1 MAKQKKHLLASIIES
16 RDRGR
21 GPRAGKTVNSYGVG
35 GCLRFY
41 LGLRCFH
48 LVIPRP
54 PSTSLK
60 APMWPFYSRTG
71 SLSLIRKT
79 SAVRPALVNEHR
91 DNGDRVHVQGAS
103 TEMLA
108 VGWWG

>member
-1 MAKQKKHLLASIIES
+1 MAKQKKRLLASIIES

-21 GPRAGKTVNSYGVG
+21 GPRAGKTVNSYGEG
-35 GCLRFY
+35 RCLHFY
-41 LGLRCFH
+41 LGLKCFH
-48 LVIPRP
+48 LVILRP

-60 APMWPFYSRTG
+60 APMWPFYSRIG
-71 SLSLIRKT
+71 SLSLVRKT

-91 DNGDRVHVQGAS
+91 DDGDRVHVQGAS
-103 TEMLA
+103 TEML